1 LDFGPAFGVFF
12 MGALLNVP
20 FERQSGMFR
29 FRETEEFSR
38 WLESLRDARARAQ
51 ILRRLSRATKGN
63 FGDAEPVGE
72 GISEMRVDVG
82 AGYRVYYAR
91 AGRVVYVLL
100 CGGDKGSQA
109 RDIAH
114 AKRLWTQIKRS
125 ADHDEIP

>member
-1 LDFGPAFGVFF
+1 
-12 MGALLNVP
+12 
-20 FERQSGMFR
+20 
-29 FRETEEFSR
+29 
-38 WLESLRDARARAQ
+38 
-51 ILRRLSRATKGN
+51 
-63 FGDAEPVGE
+63 
-72 GISEMRVDVG
+72 MRVDVG